1 MGTVNAGAAMSLDGF
16 IADPSGEV
24 GPLFDWYFNGDV
36 EFPTVGGRWVFTTSE
51 ASARHLR
58 EVCTSAGA
66 LVVGRGEFDKT
77 QAWGGLHP
85 PGVPVFVLTHRPP
98 AEWPFPETTP
108 AEEAPFTFVTDGIES
123 AIAQAQAV
131 AGDKVVGL
139 NPGSIAGQALN
150 AGLLDEA
157 WIELVPVWLGDG
169 IRFFGDVVKPT
180 VLFEDPRVIEGN
192 AVTHLIYKLK
202 RQA

>member
-1 MGTVNAGAAMSLDGF
+1 VA
-16 IADPSGEV
+16 
-24 GPLFDWYFNGDV
+24 
-36 EFPTVGGRWVFTTSE
+36 
-51 ASARHLR
+51 
-58 EVCTSAGA
+58 
-66 LVVGRGEFDKT
+66 
-77 QAWGGLHP
+77 
-85 PGVPVFVLTHRPP
+85 
-98 AEWPFPETTP
+98 FPETPP

-169 IRFFGDVVKPT
+169 IRFFGDLVEPP

>member
-36 EFPTVGGRWVFTTSE
+36 EFPTVGGRWVFQTSE

-58 EVCTSAGA
+58 EVWTSAGA

-85 PGVPVFVLTHRPP
+85 LGVPVFVLTHRPP
-98 AEWPFPETTP
+98 AEWPFPETPPT
-108 AEEAPFTFVTDGIES
+108 EEAPFTFVTDGIES

-169 IRFFGDVVKPT
+169 IRFFGDVVKPP